1 MATIEVKQGEGF
13 AVVSTNSFK
22 TDGDRVP
29 EFFTKS
35 GWLSGQALACGYVES
50 AEGFTLAL
58 DGEFHVRGGG
68 QWETFDKLNL
78 ARKHFVRLVKAQL
91 LQELQEALASE

>member
-1 MATIEVKQGEGF
+1 MATIEAKQGEAF

-22 TDGDRVP
+22 TDGEKNP

-50 AEGFTLAL
+50 AEGFTLGL
-58 DGEFHVRGGG
+58 DGEFHVKGDG
-68 QWETFDKLNL
+68 QWESFDKLNL
-78 ARKHFVRLVKAQL
+78 ARKHFVRLVKAKL
-91 LQELQEALASE
+91 LEELEEVLAAE